1 MKRLWDE
8 RQLYL
13 VLSLAVAVIMW
24 LYVTTGQNPV
34 ISRSI
39 RLDLQVRNLPAN
51 EVLLRPSAKSPGQ
64 VTVRLQ
70 GPRTQIAQL
79 VPGLIEAYVDLSG
92 LGPGEHPQVPVTV
105 VPGVDVRV
113 IDQKPATIL
122 VLLDQITSKRMP
134 VEVSLMGTPPSGIT
148 LETPRIA
155 PTQVTVS
162 GPARQVNQVRHAV
175 LYYDASSVHQEVVA
189 SLSVGP
195 VDANAQPVP
204 GVQVTPQTVNMTLAV
219 RESVIS
225 KVVPVVPTVIG
236 TPPQT
241 LTLLGATAD
250 PASVTLTGPSV
261 EVQMLENAPTVPLD
275 ISGARANFS
284 RRLALQLPAGMR
296 ASASQVTVNVRVGR
310 AQLSTVF
317 KAVPV
322 RVVGVPAGTASRV
335 VPDKVD
341 VQVEGPQDVVRRLSA
356 QTVTVEVS
364 AAGKRRGQY
373 TTSPRAIL
381 PPGVHILGI
390 QPSQVMIILSS
401 S

>member
-134 VEVSLMGTPPSGIT
+134 VEVSLMGTPPSGLT

-162 GPARQVNQVRHAV
+162 GPSRQVNQVRHTV

-195 VDANAQPVP
+195 VDANAQAVP

-356 QTVTVEVS
+356 QAVTVEVS

>member
-1 MKRLWDE
+1 MKRFWDE

-39 RLDLQVRNLPAN
+39 RLDLQLRNLPAN
-51 EVLLRPSAKSPGQ
+51 EILLRPSAKSPGQ

-70 GPRTQIAQL
+70 GPRSQIAQL

-122 VLLDQITSKRMP
+122 VLLDQVTTKRMP
-134 VEVSLMGTPPSGIT
+134 VEVSLMGTPPGGIT

-162 GPARQVNQVRHAV
+162 GPSRQVNQVRHAV

-189 SLSVGP
+189 SLSVSP

-250 PASVTLTGPSV
+250 PASVTLTGPSM
-261 EVQMLENAPTVPLD
+261 EVQALENAPTVPLD

-356 QTVTVEVS
+356 QAVTVEVS

-373 TTSPRAIL
+373 TTSPRAIV

>member
-13 VLSLAVAVIMW
+13 LLSLVVAVLMW

-34 ISRSI
+34 VSRSI
-39 RLDLQVRNLPAN
+39 RLDLQMRNLPAN
-51 EVLLRPSAKSPGQ
+51 EVLLRPSPRSPGQ

-70 GPRTQIAQL
+70 GPRSQIAQL
-79 VPGLIEAYVDLSG
+79 VPGIVEAYVDLSG

-122 VLLDQITSKRMP
+122 VLLDQITSRRMP
-134 VEVSLMGTPPSGIT
+134 VEVSLMGSPPSGIT
-148 LETPRIA
+148 LETPAIA

-162 GPARQVNQVRHAV
+162 GPSRQVNQVRHTV

-356 QTVTVEVS
+356 QAVTVEVS